1 VEQVCRKLLRRS
13 IGVALAACI
22 CALAAAPAPAVA
34 QGQTPASAQ
43 KAQPSPTV
51 LWEEYPLEPVPARR
65 TTHTALPSL
74 QLQTP
79 DQPGAS
85 PSPNWTLLAGGLA
98 LVILSIFAMTFSLAV
113 RILGDRDD
121 RYS

>member
-1 VEQVCRKLLRRS
+1 M
-13 IGVALAACI
+13 GVTLAACV

-43 KAQPSPTV
+43 KAQPSPTT

-65 TTHTALPSL
+65 TTHTALPRL
-74 QLQTP
+74 QVQTQA
-79 DQPGAS
+79 QPGD
-85 PSPNWTLLAGGLA
+85 SPNWTLVAGGLA
-98 LVILSIFAMTFSLAV
+98 LVVLSIFGLTSTTLAV
-113 RILGDRDD
+113 RLLGGRDD